1 MNTQPRN
8 SSNKRPKAKKMS
20 SSSSRFRP
28 ITEVKS
34 PNSKFINMNNYES
47 VQTKELVKKSDIDFL
62 NFRVRTLVRT
72 FENELNSIFF
82 TSNIIYLNVFA
93 AKVQGVFDGG

>member
-1 MNTQPRN
+1 
-8 SSNKRPKAKKMS
+8 
-20 SSSSRFRP
+20 
-28 ITEVKS
+28 
-34 PNSKFINMNNYES
+34 MNNYES